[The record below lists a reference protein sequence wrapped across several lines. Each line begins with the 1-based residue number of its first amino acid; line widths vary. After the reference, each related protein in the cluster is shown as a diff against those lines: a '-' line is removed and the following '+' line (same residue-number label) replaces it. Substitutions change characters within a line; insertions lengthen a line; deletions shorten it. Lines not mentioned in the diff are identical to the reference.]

1 MRGLNRRELL
11 KTSGAAVAGTALAP
25 VAVVQSAGRPATAA
39 YPDILREPDSIVA
52 FTDDKTLPLARQG
65 ARWASDAVA
74 VELKTRGTGAAMEV
88 TVSIEAP
95 GLALQR
101 VRLRWLARM
110 PEGTRILGDHWER
123 SYGDLEWRGLIP
135 ERILPWYFLAAGAG
149 GARAYG
155 VRTGTAAFCFWQADA
170 SGISLWLDVRNGG
183 AGVNL
188 GSRRL
193 DAAVLRARHGAA
205 GETPFQAAR
214 SFCREL
220 CERPRL
226 PASPVYGGNNWYY
239 AYGRSS
245 REDILRDSDLMA
257 ELATSLPNRPFMV
270 IDDGWQPNRTAG
282 PWDRGNEKFPDMPLL
297 AGDMRKRGVKPGIW
311 MRPLYTMA
319 QVADSWRLPQRRP
332 GSTTRPNTN
341 LPLDPTVPEVLD
353 LVRQDVRRLAA
364 WGFEMIKHDYS
375 TYDLFGRWG
384 SSMNAD
390 ITDNGWHFAD
400 RGKTNAEI
408 VLDFYRAIREAAGA
422 SLVIGCNSLNHL
434 SAGVFELQ
442 RTGDDTSGQD
452 FNRTRRM
459 GVNTLAFRAPQHG
472 AFFAVDADCVPI
484 TPQIP
489 WALGSRWLDLV
500 ARSGTPLFVS
510 ADPRAVGDEQRQALK
525 AAFALAAQQLP
536 LCEPLDWLETTAP
549 RRWRLQGKPVEY
561 DWLGP
566 EGATPFPR

>member
-1 MRGLNRRELL
+1 MHRLKRRDLL
-11 KTSGAAVAGTALAP
+11 TMSGAAAFGAALPSVAAAQNASRPG
-25 VAVVQSAGRPATAA
+25 SATYA
-39 YPDILREPDSIVA
+39 DILREPDSVTA
-52 FTDDKTLPLARQG
+52 FTDDQTVSLAREGQ
-65 ARWASDAVA
+65 RWSSGPVA
-74 VELKTRGTGAAMEV
+74 VELIPRGTGAAKEIAV
-88 TVSIEAP
+88 AIEAP
-95 GLALQR
+95 GVSLQR
-101 VRLRWLARM
+101 VRLRWLAPI

-135 ERILPWYFLAAGAG
+135 ERILPWYFLTAGP
-149 GARAYG
+149 RTTHAYG
-155 VRTGTAAFCFWQADA
+155 VRTGAAAFCFWQADA
-170 SGISLWLDVRNGG
+170 SGITLWLDVRNGG
-183 AGVNL
+183 TGVNL

-193 DAAVLRARHGAA
+193 EAAVIRSRRGTA

-214 SFCREL
+214 SFCRDL
-220 CERPRL
+220 CAAPRL
-226 PASPVYGGNNWYY
+226 PAAPVYGGNNWYY

-245 REDILRDSDLMA
+245 REDILRDSDLIA
-257 ELATSLPNRPFMV
+257 ELASSLPNRPFMV

-282 PWDRGNEKFPDMPLL
+282 PWDRGNDKFPDMPRL
-297 AGDMRKRGVKPGIW
+297 AEEMRQRGVKPGIW

-319 QVADSWRLPQRRP
+319 PVADPWRQPQRRAG
-332 GSTTRPNTN
+332 GSTRPNPN

-353 LVRQDVRRLAA
+353 LVRQDVRRLAG

-375 TYDLFGRWG
+375 TFDLFGRWG
-384 SSMNAD
+384 SSMSAD
-390 ITDNGWHFAD
+390 ITDSGWHFAD

-408 VLDFYRAIREAAGA
+408 VLVLYRAIREAAGS
-422 SLVIGCNSLNHL
+422 SLVIACNALNHL
-434 SAGVFELQ
+434 AAGVFELQ
-442 RTGDDTSGQD
+442 RIGDDTSGQD

-459 GVNTLAFRAPQHG
+459 GVNTIAFRAPQHE

-510 ADPRAVGDEQRQALK
+510 ADPRATGAEQKQALK
-525 AAFALAAQQLP
+525 KAFADAARPQP

-549 RRWRLQGKPVEY
+549 RRWRLQGRTVEY
-561 DWLGP
+561 DWFGP

>member
-1 MRGLNRRELL
+1 MSDLDRRDLL
-11 KTSGAAVAGTALAP
+11 KISGAAAAGAALAP
-25 VAVVQSAGRPATAA
+25 FAAAQGTARPAPAV
-39 YPDILREPDSIVA
+39 YPDILREPDSITA
-52 FTDDKTLPLARQG
+52 FTDDKTLPLARRG
-65 ARWASDAVA
+65 ARWTSDPVA
-74 VELKTRGTGAAMEV
+74 VELRTRGTGAAREIAV
-88 TVSIEAP
+88 VIEAP
-95 GLALQR
+95 GVALQR
-101 VRLRWLARM
+101 IRLRWLSGM
-110 PEGTRILGDHWER
+110 PEESRILGDHWER

-135 ERILPWYFLAAGAG
+135 ERILPWYFLAAGART
-149 GARAYG
+149 AHAYG
-155 VRTGTAAFCFWQADA
+155 VRTGAAAFCFWQADA

-193 DAAVLRARHGAA
+193 EAAVIRSRHGAA

-220 CERPRL
+220 CEAPRL
-226 PASPVYGGNNWYY
+226 PAVPVYGGNNWYY

-257 ELATSLPNRPFMV
+257 ELAPSLPNRPFMV

-282 PWDRGNEKFPDMPLL
+282 PWERGNDRFPDMPRL
-297 AGDMRKRGVKPGIW
+297 AEEMRKRGVRPGIW

-319 QVADSWRLPQRRP
+319 RVADSWRLPPRRA
-332 GSTTRPNTN
+332 GSAARQSAN
-341 LPLDPTVPEVLD
+341 LPLDPTVPDVLD
-353 LVRQDVRRLAA
+353 LVRQDVSRLAA

-375 TYDLFGRWG
+375 TFDLFGRWG

-390 ITDNGWHFAD
+390 ITDGGWHFAD
-400 RGKTNAEI
+400 RGRTNAEI
-408 VLDFYRAIREAAGA
+408 ALALYRAIREAAGS
-422 SLVIGCNSLNHL
+422 SLVIGCNTLNHL

-459 GVNTLAFRAPQHG
+459 GVNTLAFRGPQHG
-472 AFFAVDADCVPI
+472 AFFAVDADCVPV

-489 WALGSRWLDLV
+489 WALGCRWLDLV

-510 ADPRAVGDEQRQALK
+510 ADPRAVGDEQKQALK
-525 AAFALAAQQLP
+525 AAFAVAARQQP

-549 RRWRLQGKPVEY
+549 KRWRLQGKTVEY
-561 DWLGP
+561 DWFGP